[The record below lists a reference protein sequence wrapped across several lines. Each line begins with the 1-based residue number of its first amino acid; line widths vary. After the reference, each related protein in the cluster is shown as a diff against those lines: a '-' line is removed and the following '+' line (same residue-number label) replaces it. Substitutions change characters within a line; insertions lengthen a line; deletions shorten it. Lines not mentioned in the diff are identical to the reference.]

1 MSNSKVKKQNSKIF
15 PSWPYFGDDEIK
27 AVEKVLRSG
36 DVNQWTGSEVTNF
49 EKEYADFVGVKYAVA
64 LANGSV
70 ALELA
75 LEALGIGAGDEVI
88 VTCYTFIASAS
99 AVVMRGAVPVMADID
114 PDTLNISADTIRA
127 VISSRTRAII
137 AVHLAGMPCDMDPL
151 LKLAGEYDLKVIEDC
166 AQAHGAWIRGRSAD
180 YADLCRL
187 NISRKGAKHAKIK
200 EIENRMG
207 SCGMDEVDGEA
218 GLIRR
223 VGSFGDVAAFS
234 FCQDKIMT
242 TGGEGGML
250 TTNDKAIWEKA
261 WAYKDH
267 GKSYDSVCHKKH
279 PPGFRWL
286 HDSFGTNWR
295 MTEMQAAIGRVQL
308 RKMPEW
314 SAIRRRNAAMLS
326 EGFAKIPALRI
337 LNVPEEFGHAYYK
350 YYVFVR
356 PEKLR
361 EGWDRDRIMNAI
373 TAEGIPCFSGS
384 CSEVYLEKAFV
395 KAGIG
400 PGKRLPVVRKAGE
413 TSLMFWVHP
422 TLVSRTMFSDSTPH
436 SSAVEAITSAT
447 GLIPSKPLLPV
458 KISLL
463 SGSLL

>member
-1 MSNSKVKKQNSKIF
+1 MNSKMEKQNFKAF
-15 PSWPYFGDDEIK
+15 PPWPHFGDDEIE

-36 DVNQWTGSEVTNF
+36 KVNQWTGSEVTSF
-49 EKEYADFVGVKYAVA
+49 EKEYADFAGVKYAVA

-75 LEALGIGAGDEVI
+75 LEALGIGVGDEVI

-114 PDTLNISADTIRA
+114 PGSLNISADTVRA
-127 VISSRTRAII
+127 VISPRTRAII

-166 AQAHGAWIRGRSAD
+166 AQAHGASYKGRP
-180 YADLCRL
+180 
-187 NISRKGAKHAKIK
+187 
-200 EIENRMG
+200 
-207 SCGMDEVDGEA
+207 
-218 GLIRR
+218 
-223 VGSFGDVAAFS
+223 VGSLGDVAAFS

-250 TTNDKAIWEKA
+250 IMNDRAIWEKA

-267 GKSYDSVCHKKH
+267 GKNYDSVYHKKH

-314 SAIRRRNAAMLS
+314 TAIRRRNAAILT
-326 EGFAKIPALRI
+326 ECFAKIPALRV
-337 LNVPEEFGHAYYK
+337 LDVPEEFGHAYYK

-361 EGWDRDRIMNAI
+361 EGWDRDRVMNAV

-384 CSEVYLEKAFV
+384 CSEIYLEKAFV
-395 KAGIG
+395 RAGIG
-400 PGKRLPVVRKAGE
+400 PGRRLPAAGKSGE
-413 TSLMFWVHP
+413 TSLTFLVHP
-422 TLVSRTMFSDSTPH
+422 TLGADEMRDTCRVVEKVFGSGLCCCRYRETGERSDF
-436 SSAVEAITSAT
+436 
-447 GLIPSKPLLPV
+447 
-458 KISLL
+458 
-463 SGSLL
+463 